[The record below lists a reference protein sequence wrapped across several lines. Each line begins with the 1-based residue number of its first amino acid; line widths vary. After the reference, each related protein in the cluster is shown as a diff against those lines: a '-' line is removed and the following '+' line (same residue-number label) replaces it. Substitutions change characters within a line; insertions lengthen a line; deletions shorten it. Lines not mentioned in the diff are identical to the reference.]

1 MKVKRKNYSRFD
13 SCKKYISKHWL
24 CTHLLQHRYKIDRKE
39 CRYNH
44 TLYDLTTKARM
55 AAYCICISVQ
65 NILTY
70 KVLASV
76 SVKPLALLSILWAAT
91 EYPNSSVSTPRTGE
105 NLTMGLNVSMVLKE
119 ATALYNSSRHR
130 PVATDLSIVLHR
142 ARQNVE
148 MSKKI
153 IRNGISTRYGISGMW
168 MWLRIINRACSAT
181 INQ

>member
-1 MKVKRKNYSRFD
+1 
-13 SCKKYISKHWL
+13 
-24 CTHLLQHRYKIDRKE
+24 
-39 CRYNH
+39 
-44 TLYDLTTKARM
+44 M

-181 INQ
+181 INQYSGITRTWLSITSQCMNTNHALTSMVLLYDMYSITMICMVWYYYK